1 MSAAP
6 IDPELAKIAQ
16 EAMAND
22 NGKMLDDVAKFAP
35 LGAAA
40 MLARCLMSTEPV
52 SVGWIARRM
61 IAAAV
66 TSVIA
71 GFATQDYIHSEGL
84 RYAAVGCL
92 GYASPEVMDYVLRYI
107 KAKGEQQISKVKSK
121 KK

>member
-16 EAMAND
+16 EAMSD

-35 LGAAA
+35 LGAAS
-40 MLARCLMSTEPV
+40 MLARILMSQEPV
-52 SVGWIARRM
+52 SFGWILRRM

-84 RYAAVGCL
+84 RYAAVGCI

-107 KAKGEQQISKVKSK
+107 KAKGEEQVSRVKNK